1 MEWVYLIF
9 MVLFWILFFIY
20 EYINK
25 KLADLQEEMIRSQ
38 AAEMKSLYEYNS
50 INETIVDN
58 LIHSLETLL
67 EMHPDAP
74 TTIQDSLDFLKSRE
88 KLYIPEHYR

>member
-38 AAEMKSLYEYNS
+38 AAEMKS
-50 INETIVDN
+50 
-58 LIHSLETLL
+58 
-67 EMHPDAP
+67 
-74 TTIQDSLDFLKSRE
+74 
-88 KLYIPEHYR
+88 